1 MEQTKIIPV
10 KVSLRIDSF
19 LLYALQQTT
28 NQSSIEIVAFF
39 NDFGR
44 EVAAIGAKN
53 RKNNRG
59 RIRKDIRDFYPNSPI
74 PFKLLVTGHMSEYDS
89 VRVETIDPVTKASS
103 WHWDR
108 VANKHFAASV
118 EVTFPQKAESFNS
131 TEIDQK
137 ILENL
142 LLEGDDMP
150 AFKQPDS
157 RNPKMFKDLIDRVL
171 ARKT

>member
-1 MEQTKIIPV
+1 MEETKIIPV
-10 KVSLRIDSF
+10 KVQLRIDSF

-74 PFKLLVTGHMSEYDS
+74 PFKLLVTGHMSEYES
-89 VRVETIDPVTKASS
+89 TLVETIDPVTRAISRN
-103 WHWDR
+103 WER
-108 VANKHFAASV
+108 IPNRHFSAFV

-137 ILENL
+137 ILENML
-142 LLEGDDMP
+142 LDGDDLP
-150 AFKQPDS
+150 AFKQPDP

-171 ARKT
+171 AKKA